1 MNLTVRDISSEIS
14 EDKTTEILFGDRENT
29 LVDGECIWNISDGT
43 VRTRNYQ
50 EFLQQKAVNVQA
62 VGIKVDRKDVHP
74 LLFDWQREVVQ
85 WAVGKGRCAIFAD
98 TGLGKTF
105 MQLEWARLLGEKTLI
120 VAPLSVARQTARE
133 ALRLD
138 LSVPYVRSQAEVTEC
153 ISVTNYDMVDN
164 FDLAQFG
171 AVVLDESSILKAIG
185 GKTRQ
190 KLTRLCAGIPYRLC
204 CTATPAPNDYTELG
218 NHVEFLGVCKAS
230 EMLAM
235 FFINANHEHTFN
247 ISGKSY
253 TKKGSNKGGQEWRL
267 KHHAEAPFFRWM
279 ATWAMALMKPSD
291 LGYDDDGFI
300 LPELRI
306 TSHFVPV
313 EYQSDGQL
321 FFTHIKGIRDASR
334 IRRDTAG
341 ARSAK
346 LLDLVGENDEQ
357 WIVWCGLDAES
368 HLVANSIDGAVEVK
382 GNDQP
387 EEKARA
393 FEEFQDGK
401 IRVLVTKPTIGG
413 FGMNFQN
420 AHNMA
425 FFGLNYSWEQYY
437 QCIRREWR
445 YGQTWPVN
453 VHIIMSEVEESVLQN
468 IMRKDAQAMRLRQ
481 RLIELISD
489 HEREELKLN
498 TTLRSSYVQ
507 DEVTGKCFTVKLGD
521 SCERLAEIADNSIA
535 LSVYSP
541 PFADLYTYTDSER
554 DLGNSRDW
562 DEFFTHY
569 GFIIREL
576 LRVTAPGRLSC
587 VHTSDIPAMAMK
599 DGYIGVRDFPGAVI
613 RAHEAEG
620 WVFVGRAFVQK
631 NPQAQAIRTKSKALL
646 FVQLA
651 KDSAHSRPALIDQI
665 LLFKKLGENVIPIT
679 PVASGELD
687 NERWIEWANGI
698 WTGISESDTLQF
710 ANARDAD
717 DEKHICPLQLGTIER
732 CIKLWS
738 NPGEL
743 VLSPFA
749 GIGSEGYV
757 AVKTG
762 RRFVGIELKRSY
774 FDVAIR
780 NLAEAEQLVNQVDLF
795 QAAGIVV

>member
-1 MNLTVRDISSEIS
+1 MSV
-14 EDKTTEILFGDRENT
+14 
-29 LVDGECIWNISDGT
+29 
-43 VRTRNYQ
+43 YQ
-50 EFLQQKAVNVQA
+50 EFLQQKLVMTQP
-62 VGIKVDRKDVHP
+62 VGFDVDPHDINP
-74 LLFDWQREVVQ
+74 LLFDFQKDIVQ

-98 TGLGKTF
+98 TGLGKTL

-120 VAPLSVARQTARE
+120 IAPLSVARQTSRE
-133 ALRLD
+133 AVKLG
-138 LSVPYVRSQAEVTEC
+138 LSVPYVRLQADVTER
-153 ISVTNYDMVDN
+153 ISVTNYDMIDN
-164 FDLAQFG
+164 FDLTKFG
-171 AVVLDESSILKAIG
+171 AVVLDESSILKAID

-190 KLTRLCAGIPYRLC
+190 KLIVLCAEVPYRLC
-204 CTATPAPNDYTELG
+204 CTATPAPNDYVELG

-235 FFINANHEHTFN
+235 FFINANREHTLH
-247 ISGKSY
+247 IDGKAY

-267 KHHAEAPFFRWM
+267 KHHAETPFFRWL
-279 ATWAMALMKPSD
+279 ATWAMALVKPSD
-291 LGYDDDGFI
+291 LGYADDGFI

-306 TSHFVPV
+306 SPYFVPV
-313 EYQSDGQL
+313 EYQPQDQL
-321 FFTHIKGIRDASR
+321 FFTHIKGVRDAAR

-341 ARSAK
+341 ARLEK
-346 LLDLVGENDEQ
+346 LLEVIGENDEQ

-368 HLVANSIDGAVEVK
+368 RLAASSIDGAVEVK
-382 GNDQP
+382 GSDHP
-387 EEKARA
+387 DEKARV

-437 QCIRREWR
+437 QCVRRQWR
-445 YGQTWPVN
+445 YGQTRPVN
-453 VHIIMSEVEESVLQN
+453 VHIILSEVEESVIQN
-468 IMRKDAQAMRLRQ
+468 IMRKDGQARRLRQ
-481 RLIELISD
+481 RLIELID
-489 HEREELKLN
+489 CYEREELKLDA
-498 TTLRSSYVQ
+498 TPRGSYVE
-507 DEVTGKCFTVKLGD
+507 DEVIGKHFIAKLGD
-521 SCERLAEIADNSIA
+521 SCERLAEIADDSIA

-562 DEFFTHY
+562 DEFFAHY
-569 GFIIREL
+569 NFVIREV

-665 LLFKKLGENVIPIT
+665 LLFKKPGENVIPIK
-679 PVASGELD
+679 PVTNGELD

-698 WTGISESDTLQF
+698 WTGISESDTLQYS
-710 ANARDAD
+710 NGREAD

-738 NPGEL
+738 NPGET
-743 VLSPFA
+743 VLTPFM
-749 GIGSEGYV
+749 GIGSEAYQAVRFRRRAIGVELKLSYFNV
-757 AVKTG
+757 AVQNL
-762 RRFVGIELKRSY
+762 RRAEALVDTPDLFDLAGIE
-774 FDVAIR
+774 VA
-780 NLAEAEQLVNQVDLF
+780 
-795 QAAGIVV
+795 